1 MSKKEFLEILKDYL
15 SKHFSDNE
23 VNDILRDYEEYFVD
37 GEIEGKSDIEI
48 ISSLGSPK
56 SIVRDLV
63 GEMRESKQAEA
74 NKKFDKIHDGYNKAK
89 IKAKEQFAKGKDF
102 VNEKLTPSLS
112 GEENGFSTKVIKLLL
127 TILSFVLFIP
137 AAIYILSMLSAGIVI
152 IAGNII
158 LIAIV
163 GTSGPLFKLDS
174 SIGFLLLSVSIAA
187 LGFDIII
194 CQIYMYILKLGKRLF
209 KKYMNWLKTR
219 NIYINAKERKESKE
233 EIINEDISNSIE
245 EGTILFEEDY
255 EKRGDSIDE

>member
-1 MSKKEFLEILKDYL
+1 MNKREFLEILKDYL
-15 SKHFSDNE
+15 SKHFSENE

-63 GEMRESKQAEA
+63 GEMKEAKQAET
-74 NKKFDKIHDGYNKAK
+74 NRKLDKVHDGYNKAK
-89 IKAKEQFAKGKDF
+89 IKAKEQFYKGKEF

-112 GEENGFSTKVIKLLL
+112 GEENGFSTKFIKLLL

-137 AAIYILSMLSAGIVI
+137 AAIYVVGMFSVGLLIV
-152 IAGNII
+152 AGNITLVAVI
-158 LIAIV
+158 
-163 GTSGPLFKLDS
+163 GTSAPLFKLDS
-174 SIGFLLLSVSIAA
+174 SIGFLLVFISIAA

-194 CQIYMYILKLGKRLF
+194 CQIYLYILKIGKKVF
-209 KKYMNWLKTR
+209 KNYINWLKTR
-219 NIYINAKERKESKE
+219 NIYINAKERKESRE
-233 EIINEDISNSIE
+233 EILVEDISNVSE
-245 EGTILFEEDY
+245 EGTILFDEDY

>member
-1 MSKKEFLEILKDYL
+1 MNKREFLEILKDYL
-15 SKHFSDNE
+15 SKHFSENE

-63 GEMRESKQAEA
+63 GEMKESKQAEN
-74 NKKFDKIHDGYNKAK
+74 NKKFDKVHDSYNKIK
-89 IKAKEQFAKGKDF
+89 IKAKEQFSKSKDF

-137 AAIYILSMLSAGIVI
+137 AAIYVTSMISAGILI
-152 IAGNII
+152 IAGNIALLAVI
-158 LIAIV
+158 
-163 GTSGPLFKLDS
+163 GTSGPLFKLDD
-174 SIGFLLLSVSIAA
+174 SIGFLLVFASIAA

-194 CQIYMYILKLGKRLF
+194 CQIYIYILKLGKRLF
-209 KKYMNWLKTR
+209 KKYINWLKTR
-219 NIYINAKERKESKE
+219 NIYINAKERKESRE
-233 EIINEDISNSIE
+233 EIIDEDIQNNIE
-245 EGTILFEEDY
+245 EGSVLFEDDY